1 MKATQWSKTAR
12 TPTRGRIK
20 ATNIV
25 DDGWGCGLVSVAMKA
40 ILNGKGDADE
50 NLQDNVFT
58 DIFSDGIGIDGH

>member
-1 MKATQWSKTAR
+1 M
-12 TPTRGRIK
+12 
-20 ATNIV
+20 
-25 DDGWGCGLVSVAMKA
+25 VSVAMKA